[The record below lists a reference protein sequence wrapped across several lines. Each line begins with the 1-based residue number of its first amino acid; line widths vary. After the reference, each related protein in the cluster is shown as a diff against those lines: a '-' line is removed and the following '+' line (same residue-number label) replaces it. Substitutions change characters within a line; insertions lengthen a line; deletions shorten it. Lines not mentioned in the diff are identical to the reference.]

1 MYLPKLQAA
10 FVQSCV
16 LVWNNAKNY
25 SEKKYFCNFD
35 VSVKSAEEDVPRLLA
50 RPHMPLVGAV
60 SDHNLFC
67 HHHQPS
73 QTYFV
78 IIIISDHNLF
88 CHHNLIPIL
97 SPSTVSGLFCHHQ
110 ATTISDHTFFVI
122 IINHRFII
130 MSWPAMIIITMI
142 INIITMWKIF
152 VTFVTYL

>member
-10 FVQSCV
+10 CVQSCV

-25 SEKKYFCNFD
+25 NEKKMYFCNFD

-78 IIIISDHNLF
+78 IIINHLR
-88 CHHNLIPIL
+88 PIL
-97 SPSTVSGLFCHHQ
+97 SSSSSQTTTYFVIIISYLFCHHQ
-110 ATTISDHTFFVI
+110 RSQAYFVI
-122 IINHRFII
+122 IRPPPSQTTPFSSSSSII
-130 MSWPAMIIITMI
+130 D
-142 INIITMWKIF
+142 
-152 VTFVTYL
+152 L